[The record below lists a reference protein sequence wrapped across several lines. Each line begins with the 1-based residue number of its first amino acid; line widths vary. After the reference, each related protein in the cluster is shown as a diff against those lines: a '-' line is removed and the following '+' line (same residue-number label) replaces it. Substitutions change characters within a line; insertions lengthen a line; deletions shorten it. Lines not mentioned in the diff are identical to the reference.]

1 MLSRCAYLVKACLEL
16 VDLGLLDKNVFFI
29 ELFDN
34 ELVVVLAV
42 LLKSSGWKSVTTYLG
57 LL

>member
-42 LLKSSGWKSVTTYLG
+42 DVDEHGFDGRVALHERA
-57 LL
+57 

>member
-1 MLSRCAYLVKACLEL
+1 
-16 VDLGLLDKNVFFI
+16 VFFI

-42 LLKSSGWKSVTTYLG
+42 DVDEHGFDGRVALHERA
-57 LL
+57 